1 MNVLDGNFM
10 KIHAYTLTILHPKRL
25 NGMLCGKPGGVCTGH
40 IPGVTCLACLR
51 ILKNPKFR
59 KHYSEK

>member
-1 MNVLDGNFM
+1 M

-25 NGMLCGKPGGVCTGH
+25 NGMLCGKPGGISTGH

-51 ILKNPKFR
+51 ILKNPKYR